1 MALCDVRQLWSASE
15 RQLRKCRAGI
25 GMCGAMESLLTPPFP
40 IMHRGLKSEALCAQ
54 ISVRARTQF
63 SEPEPEFAS
72 STLARRPAKITTKR
86 KSHLEPPAIEIV
98 EVSPTSTAIQPP
110 RWPTPAPRSR
120 CARASSSATLCSAAS
135 RWSCESSSPLPPCP
149 LRLPPSPTTRATN
162 LRPCRGH
169 FDAPGSRK
177 RGFFRSSCSELG
189 WPDLCRWTWWLT
201 DHALAYSDILHP
213 NRANISKEELRDKLA
228 GLYKAQKDQVSV
240 FGLRTQFGGGK
251 TTGFALVYDSPEAMK
266 KFEPHYRL
274 VRVGLATKIEKASRQ
289 QRTFLPTMQA
299 VSDSAA
305 ERGWDGREWQW
316 LTLSPL
322 PQASS
327 ARTGRR
333 PCGVRRRSRAP
344 SPRRRNRRLAFLLA
358 SSVFPGILAGGTMAV
373 ALCITLDC
381 LLHPANLTPE
391 TLQLDFMM
399 EA

>member
-1 MALCDVRQLWSASE
+1 MALCEIPALAWDV
-15 RQLRKCRAGI
+15 G
-25 GMCGAMESLLTPPFP
+25 
-40 IMHRGLKSEALCAQ
+40 HLKSVPHSLRCGLEIGASIAQ
-54 ISVRARTQF
+54 IGVRARAQF
-63 SEPEPEFAS
+63 SEPGPEFCELHPGA
-72 STLARRPAKITTKR
+72 APCKITTKR

-135 RWSCESSSPLPPCP
+135 RWSCESSSQFPALPA
-149 LRLPPSPTTRATN
+149 PT
-162 LRPCRGH
+162 LVRPQQLARRICDRVEAISMGSARENADA
-169 FDAPGSRK
+169 FDEVAGEMGSLD
-177 RGFFRSSCSELG
+177 LG
-189 WPDLCRWTWWLT
+189 RWTWWLT
-201 DHALAYSDILHP
+201 DHALAHSDVLHP

-289 QRTFLPTMQA
+289 QRTFPPTMQA
-299 VSDSAA
+299 VSDSTTAA
-305 ERGWDGREWQW
+305 FGR
-316 LTLSPL
+316 LGMAMADPPPA

-344 SPRRRNRRLAFLLA
+344 SPRRRNRRLAFLFGVVCYTGYL
-358 SSVFPGILAGGTMAV
+358 GGWDVAV

-391 TLQLDFMM
+391 TCNWT
-399 EA
+399 